1 MVFWLEVWRGTP
13 WGNRP
18 TREIILQDMWLHHLS
33 AGLTMT
39 GLVCLCVCVCVCV
52 CGEGGG
58 VGSEQLFYIPLLLF
72 LSSFP
77 SSPAFLN
84 LFFLT
89 SPHILFMFINLT
101 KYYNHICMHFRN
113 KITELLCQS
122 LNIKKNIL
130 DIELNLSY
138 CHKLK
143 CILTLHPDIH
153 ANICTYVR
161 TIKWSNAFEEKFCS

>member
-1 MVFWLEVWRGTP
+1 MVFWLEVWRRTP

-39 GLVCLCVCVCVCV
+39 GLVCLCVCVCVS
-52 CGEGGG
+52 EGGG
-58 VGSEQLFYIPLLLF
+58 QSNYFISPFSSFFPRSPLLQHF
-72 LSSFP
+72 LIFSF
-77 SSPAFLN
+77 
-84 LFFLT
+84 
-89 SPHILFMFINLT
+89 SPHLIYCLCLLTYLT

>member
-1 MVFWLEVWRGTP
+1 MTRDSLGQPTDQ
-13 WGNRP
+13 GNYF
-18 TREIILQDMWLHHLS
+18 
-33 AGLTMT
+33 T
-39 GLVCLCVCVCVCV
+39 GHVVTSFICWPDNDWVGVCVVR
-52 CGEGGG
+52 GG